1 MTDIMVFESQ
11 QFGKVR
17 TVRIGGE
24 PWFVSHDVCKVLGI
38 SNPSQAIKKLDD
50 DERGTLILN
59 EGYCANPIRT
69 TVNEPGLYSLVLSSR
84 KPEAKAFKRWIT
96 HDVIPAIRKTGGYIA
111 GEEHMADDE
120 LMAKALI
127 VANNKLLQREQ
138 HIKALEAKIQDDAPK
153 VLFADSVA
161 TSQQSILFRQLALIL
176 RQNGMDIGQQRLFQ
190 RLRDEGY
197 LCSTRGERY
206 NTPTQ
211 RAMDLKLFEVKETT
225 VNTPDG
231 IILRMTTKV
240 TPKGQVYFV
249 NRYIGT

>member
-24 PWFVSHDVCKVLGI
+24 PWFVAVDICKALDIRSDSVRRIIRPKEVQTINHNSIGV
-38 SNPSQAIKKLDD
+38 KKGRDP
-50 DERGTLILN
+50 LI
-59 EGYCANPIRT
+59 
-69 TVNEPGLYSLVLSSR
+69 VNENGMYRLIMRSR
-84 KPEAKAFKRWIT
+84 KKEAESFQDW
-96 HDVIPAIRKTGGYIA
+96 VFEVVLPAIRKTGGYIA

-161 TSQQSILFRQLALIL
+161 TSQQSILVRQLALIL

-231 IILRMTTKV
+231 VILRMTTKV
-240 TPKGQVYFV
+240 TPKGQLYFV

>member
-24 PWFVSHDVCKVLGI
+24 PWFVATDVCKALNI
-38 SNPSQAIKKLDD
+38 KNSTQATRRLDH
-50 DERGTLILN
+50 DERSMFNIGRQ
-59 EGYCANPIRT
+59 GRAHC
-69 TVNEPGLYSLVLSSR
+69 VNEPGLYSLVLTSR
-84 KPEAKAFKRWIT
+84 KSAAMAFKRWIT

-138 HIKALEAKIQDDAPK
+138 HIKALEAKIQGDAPK

-161 TSQQSILFRQLALIL
+161 SSQQSILVRQLALIL

-225 VNTPDG
+225 VNTPNG
-231 IILRMTTKV
+231 VALRLTTKV